1 MPRTC
6 PWTVC
11 CLERTAPG
19 PSFLAL
25 KPQPTP
31 SSPWRTS
38 TVFRSS
44 GPVWW
49 RVLEHWNY
57 KWGLTCSPGVPRPYD
72 GSTSMRSPA
81 GCNIRTWIARQET
94 SMCGI
99 IGVSA
104 LPDAARLTYLGLY
117 ALQHR
122 GQESAGIV
130 AIDGAGT
137 ARSHR
142 GMGLVSENFDDHTL
156 AGLPGDVAVGHTR
169 YSTTGSTVL
178 ANAQPCN
185 VNTRCGPLAIA
196 HNGNLVN
203 ADAIKRELVARG
215 AIFTSSSDTEV
226 LVHLIARSEEDTTD
240 DQIREA
246 LEQVDGAYSLIIT
259 VGRTMYAAVDSRGF
273 RPLVIGRLGQGIVV
287 ASESCALDLI
297 GATFHCELRPGDFVR
312 IDNGHVTH
320 LPRLAPRPVSRCVF
334 ELVYFARPDS
344 TVFGESVDRVRRELG
359 RQLAREQPASGGEVV
374 FSVPDSSNAMALG
387 FSEVSGIK
395 LEYGLIRNH
404 YVGRTFINPT
414 QNHRVAKVK
423 IKFNPVREVIYGK
436 SVVVVDDSLVRGNTS
451 KELVQMIRAAGAREV
466 HLRLGSPPITGPCH
480 YGIDTP
486 TREELIGATHSIEE
500 IRQFLGVDS
509 LGYLSLEGML
519 EAAGK
524 DTGYCHACFSGNYPT
539 ITPDDLVQLRHAT
552 PLIAT
557 PA

>member
-1 MPRTC
+1 MR
-6 PWTVC
+6 
-11 CLERTAPG
+11 
-19 PSFLAL
+19 FLAGCS
-25 KPQPTP
+25 TP
-31 SSPWRTS
+31 
-38 TVFRSS
+38 
-44 GPVWW
+44 
-49 RVLEHWNY
+49 
-57 KWGLTCSPGVPRPYD
+57 
-72 GSTSMRSPA
+72 
-81 GCNIRTWIARQET
+81 TWIERLEN

-99 IGVSA
+99 IGVSGI
-104 LPDAARLTYLGLY
+104 PDAARLTYLGLY

-130 AIDGAGT
+130 AIDREGA

-142 GMGLVSENFDDHTL
+142 GMGLVSENFDDEIL

-178 ANAQPCN
+178 ANAQPCS

-196 HNGNLVN
+196 HNGNLIN
-203 ADAIKRELVARG
+203 ADAIKHDLVERG

-226 LVHLIARSEEDTTD
+226 LVHLIARSEADTVD

-246 LEQVDGAYSLIIT
+246 LEQVDGAYSLVISA
-259 VGRTMYAAVDSRGF
+259 GRTLYAVVDSRGF
-273 RPLVIGRLGQGIVV
+273 RPLVIGRLGNGIVV
-287 ASESCALDLI
+287 ASETCALDLI
-297 GATFHCELRPGDFVR
+297 GASFHCELRPGDFVR
-312 IDNGHVTH
+312 I
-320 LPRLAPRPVSRCVF
+320 APRPVTRCVF

-344 TVFGESVDRVRRELG
+344 SVFGKSVDRVRRELG
-359 RQLAREQPASGGEVV
+359 QQLAREQPATSGEVV

-414 QNHRVAKVK
+414 QALRVAKVK
-423 IKFNPVREVIYGK
+423 IKFNPVGEVIHGK

-451 KELVQMIRAAGAREV
+451 KELVQMIRQAGAREV

-486 TREELIGATHSIEE
+486 TREELIASTHSVEE

-509 LGYLSLEGML
+509 LGYLSLDGML
-519 EAAGK
+519 QAAGK
-524 DTGYCHACFSGNYPT
+524 ETGFCHACFSGKYPT
-539 ITPDDLVQLRHAT
+539 ATPDDPARLRHAA